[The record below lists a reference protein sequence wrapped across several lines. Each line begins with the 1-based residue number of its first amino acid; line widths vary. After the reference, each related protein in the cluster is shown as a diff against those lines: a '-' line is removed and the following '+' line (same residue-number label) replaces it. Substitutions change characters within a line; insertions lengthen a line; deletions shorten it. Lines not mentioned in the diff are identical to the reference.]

1 MMPGLPVASIPQCKS
16 NRHTSTCLELFQA
29 IGRYEPSFIESH
41 QASTLL
47 CYVRSLKSR
56 IKTRLFLDK
65 IIISNKEVFKDFES
79 DMAERIGMLGDPT
92 RENAECND
100 TVKQTAGS

>member
-1 MMPGLPVASIPQCKS
+1 MMPGLPVASIPQCKY

-29 IGRYEPSFIESH
+29 MGRYEPSFIDAH
-41 QASTLL
+41 QASTIL

-65 IIISNKEVFKDFES
+65 LIISNKEVFEDFES
-79 DMAERIGMLGDPT
+79 DMAERIGTLCDPT

-100 TVKQTAGS
+100 TVKQNARS